1 MHGFRQSLI
10 SKNNISL
17 LYNQTMKKIIN
28 LILVAIV
35 ATAVVSCKKTGPEA
49 VAKDFVMALDSKD
62 YDKAKSLGT
71 DDTKQMVDLIK
82 SLAGMTPPSDKHAK
96 IDKMTCTVDGDKGVC
111 SYCCTAEGVEDKVD
125 VVRKDGKWY
134 VDMKKNA
141 GGGDLAPKSGDST
154 DTEDLKADEPEET
167 TSDTKDAEK
176 PKK

>member
-1 MHGFRQSLI
+1 
-10 SKNNISL
+10 
-17 LYNQTMKKIIN
+17 MKKFIN
-28 LILVAIV
+28 IFLVAIV

-111 SYCCTAEGVEDKVD
+111 SYCCTAEGADDKVD

-134 VDMKKNA
+134 VDMKKNP
-141 GGGDLAPKSGDST
+141 GGDLSPKGDK
-154 DTEDLKADEPEET
+154 DTSDMNDLKADEPVVEPAASEA
-167 TSDTKDAEK
+167 TKSTEK